1 MSAFAFNSTNSGH
14 FRMDARRFSSF
25 VGIARTLELKNG
37 GRGRPMSAA
46 GDGRRKKRKKNSE
59 ESGVVGKQINSSVG
73 WSRVFSGVTPNI
85 CFAAVS
91 GFGALRNIHR
101 PEAAEK
107 SLETRRTVR
116 ETSYWQ
122 YESRHRFSQQPT
134 PPAILSIAAFVR
146 VSPPFVLAPQP
157 RSPDLTQTTPSPAF
171 DSRRSCCQEYAG
183 NSSIMNIITRIP

>member
-1 MSAFAFNSTNSGH
+1 
-14 FRMDARRFSSF
+14 MDARRFSSF
-25 VGIARTLELKNG
+25 IGIARTLELKNG

-46 GDGRRKKRKKNSE
+46 GDGRRKERKKKKNSE

-107 SLETRRTVR
+107 SLETRTVR
-116 ETSYWQ
+116 ETSYWL
-122 YESRHRFSQQPT
+122 YESAPSFQPT
-134 PPAILSIAAFVR
+134 
-146 VSPPFVLAPQP
+146 
-157 RSPDLTQTTPSPAF
+157 TPLPH
-171 DSRRSCCQEYAG
+171 
-183 NSSIMNIITRIP
+183 P

>member
-1 MSAFAFNSTNSGH
+1 
-14 FRMDARRFSSF
+14 MDARRFSSF
-25 VGIARTLELKNG
+25 IGIARTLELKNG

-46 GDGRRKKRKKNSE
+46 GDGRRKERKKKNSE

-116 ETSYWQ
+116 ETSYWL
-122 YESRHRFSQQPT
+122 YESAPSFQPT
-134 PPAILSIAAFVR
+134 TPPPPSL
-146 VSPPFVLAPQP
+146 VSL
-157 RSPDLTQTTPSPAF
+157 RSFECHPSSYSRPSHALQT
-171 DSRRSCCQEYAG
+171 
-183 NSSIMNIITRIP
+183 

>member
-116 ETSYWQ
+116 ETSYWL

-134 PPAILSIAAFVR
+134 PPPFL
-146 VSPPFVLAPQP
+146 VSLRSFECHPPSYSRPSHAL
-157 RSPDLTQTTPSPAF
+157 QT
-171 DSRRSCCQEYAG
+171 
-183 NSSIMNIITRIP
+183 